1 MGPSA
6 DQGAAGFVRATARL
20 SRPLSSR
27 VQGYPTQSPLTNFTS
42 SLMWLA
48 FLKYTIRRLRF
59 TTREIFFG
67 AASYSLV
74 ILGNPGAIS
83 RDDTMFVVKA
93 YYAMAMGAVDLVK
106 ISGIS
111 GLAVNGTRFVGSS
124 HWKILRKSGKSKKVG
139 PFFRMEFPN
148 GISCPIYTFLGVNC
162 TSSRST
168 ARKSVT
174 AS

>member
-6 DQGAAGFVRATARL
+6 DQGAGGFVRATARFR
-20 SRPLSSR
+20 RPLSSR

-67 AASYSLV
+67 DSFLFSCHPRRPMQGQLV
-74 ILGNPGAIS
+74 GTIQCSWWKLTIGA
-83 RDDTMFVVKA
+83 FH
-93 YYAMAMGAVDLVK
+93 LVK
-106 ISGIS
+106 ISRIS
-111 GLAVNGTRFVGSS
+111 GSEVNGTRFVGSS
-124 HWKILRKSGKSKKVG
+124 HSKIPRKSGKSKKVG
-139 PFFRMEFPN
+139 RFSQLEFPN
-148 GISCPIYTFLGVNC
+148 GISRPIYTFLVVNC

-168 ARKSVT
+168 ARNSVT